1 MRNTKLWSIIL
12 CLFLLLTTV
21 SFPALAEDAP
31 ENGVVRLYLWGEP
44 TEEDLAAIAYTEE
57 TYKIKVEWEIVAWDS
72 LDVRILTDISSGN
85 APDLMNLHSQ
95 NFPRVAVQKLVK
107 PASELNQELYNHP
120 LLAQQAAGARSN
132 FTFAGE
138 SYAVSGTAAPRY
150 VFFNKTMFE
159 DYGME
164 TPLEL
169 YEAGEWTWETFR
181 QSAMDIMD
189 YDEEGNVTVWG
200 FDSWVYDLW
209 VLSNG
214 GKLVEYT
221 EDGGISLTLND
232 PKTVYALQFMQ
243 DGYYKDKFINPQGN
257 ITHTTDFVSGKV
269 AMMADGLYRIND
281 FTDMKDEWDFVPMPL
296 GPDNEEGYIPGN
308 YDGWAICSAAQNPDG
323 ALMYLIGRAE
333 YEEMNRGNR
342 TGVMAKL
349 TEEQVALNQLYT
361 IGEKADRVV
370 TAKLEGIANIKN
382 QQWGWWDQIF
392 AGTPIATANE
402 SYIPV
407 FQAEVD
413 VTLADVTPKVKEAF
427 AGLPVIDFEGESAA
441 WVLGTDGNGGGWGN
455 SAFEVVEDGISGKSL
470 KITRDH
476 GSDWQLAARTD
487 CTQWTFPSY
496 GHTYKITFDYKML
509 SDMGEG
515 GYFYVCLRPEA
526 EIGNGGVNF
535 GWVTSGTMTAG
546 AEGTYEAVINV
557 DQQCDPLC
565 IILGGFLNGD
575 MLIDNLQIV
584 DVE

>member
-12 CLFLLLTTV
+12 CLFLFLTTV
-21 SFPALAEDAP
+21 SFPALA

-181 QSAMDIMD
+181 QSAMDVMD

-221 EDGGISLTLND
+221 DDGGISLTLND

-243 DGYYKDKFINPQGN
+243 DHGLRFRQGR
-257 ITHTTDFVSGKV
+257 H
-269 AMMADGLYRIND
+269 DG
-281 FTDMKDEWDFVPMPL
+281 
-296 GPDNEEGYIPGN
+296 
-308 YDGWAICSAAQNPDG
+308 
-323 ALMYLIGRAE
+323 
-333 YEEMNRGNR
+333 
-342 TGVMAKL
+342 
-349 TEEQVALNQLYT
+349 
-361 IGEKADRVV
+361 
-370 TAKLEGIANIKN
+370 
-382 QQWGWWDQIF
+382 
-392 AGTPIATANE
+392 
-402 SYIPV
+402 
-407 FQAEVD
+407 
-413 VTLADVTPKVKEAF
+413 
-427 AGLPVIDFEGESAA
+427 
-441 WVLGTDGNGGGWGN
+441 
-455 SAFEVVEDGISGKSL
+455 
-470 KITRDH
+470 
-476 GSDWQLAARTD
+476 
-487 CTQWTFPSY
+487 
-496 GHTYKITFDYKML
+496 
-509 SDMGEG
+509 
-515 GYFYVCLRPEA
+515 
-526 EIGNGGVNF
+526 
-535 GWVTSGTMTAG
+535 
-546 AEGTYEAVINV
+546 
-557 DQQCDPLC
+557 
-565 IILGGFLNGD
+565 
-575 MLIDNLQIV
+575 
-584 DVE
+584 